1 MTDIITTT
9 SITFRRPAVSTV
21 RFPKLD
27 IGMALARILKDYGH
41 ALNLAYM
48 QPYLLD
54 RGQLSVVLEGSEKG
68 RDPNW

>member
-1 MTDIITTT
+1 M
-9 SITFRRPAVSTV
+9 
-21 RFPKLD
+21 RFPKLG

-41 ALNLAYM
+41 ALNLAYV

-54 RGQLSVVLEGSEKG
+54 RGQLPVVLEGSVKG